1 MRVSTE
7 VAAAEPKVTVAGEK
21 LQLAPDGSPEQEND
35 TGPVKPPV
43 GVTVSVVVG
52 DEPVAWITLNGLLA
66 LKVKPEPAVPATV
79 TVDAAD
85 MLAP

>member
-1 MRVSTE
+1 M
-7 VAAAEPKVTVAGEK
+7 
-21 LQLAPDGSPEQEND
+21 QLAPVGRPEHENE

-52 DEPVAWITLNGLLA
+52 DEPVALITLNRLLA